1 MVYFSSPL
9 SGRLVIAEALGK
21 SKLSGKSP
29 KTKEQLEKDKY
40 LFKRRDEPNHI
51 KTKKASSS
59 QAAQA
64 AHPISLD
71 GSGLSGMLADS
82 GIKGHM
88 HQTSVS
94 GISDGQHQP
103 TNDQASIISDIISFE
118 ASRKLV
124 EGGVK
129 KAKVQKRRAGELNAE
144 NATPIDE
151 EKKKKKKRK
160 KEINI
165 ERPTGE
171 LTAENVILVEKK
183 KKKKEIRTETRTDP
197 VQLPLAN
204 SSGVAVEKVSEML
217 FDVPLDANKQL
228 GSEKDGVT
236 GSSSSLVEERA
247 VDLGQVKFR
256 QLVTDLRALALNP
269 FHGEERE
276 IAYLSP
282 YIFLKYSLVYQK
294 SLILSPPTENETSEV
309 HSNLLPASTALHGP
323 GDSDKSSAK
332 LMRPSVRP
340 DDPTKGGKKRVPPDR
355 PEAIKKRKKLDASE
369 DVNKKKKL
377 VGSEE
382 IKKKKIIN
390 ESKLSAVEKK
400 IPQRSTES
408 QRGDMKEITEKNV
421 PSTLTKAGKLES
433 GRRMEQP
440 VRVSNP
446 TMLVMKF
453 PTGAALPSGAE
464 LRAKFARFGPLDHS
478 ATRVFWK
485 SYTCRL
491 VFRQKVDAQAALKF
505 AIGSSNLFGNANVR
519 SYIRDVG
526 AEAVESEPVRVQKED
541 SAGATQSRN
550 STFEHRTSAKVAVQ
564 PPQQSVQLKSCL
576 KKPSAEEGGNG
587 NGRGTRVKFIL
598 GGEGNTKTE
607 QLSSFPEGTSSYTH
621 SMDSVSKNLPTFVPQ
636 STVTPLPAHQFQN
649 FPINMPTAEPPPR
662 SLNAPPTTPT
672 NDISQQFLSLL
683 IRCKEVVTNL
693 TEVLGYAPYRAL

>member
-21 SKLSGKSP
+21 SKLSGC
-29 KTKEQLEKDKY
+29 
-40 LFKRRDEPNHI
+40 
-51 KTKKASSS
+51 
-59 QAAQA
+59 
-64 AHPISLD
+64 
-71 GSGLSGMLADS
+71 G
-82 GIKGHM
+82 
-88 HQTSVS
+88 
-94 GISDGQHQP
+94 
-103 TNDQASIISDIISFE
+103 
-118 ASRKLV
+118 
-124 EGGVK
+124 
-129 KAKVQKRRAGELNAE
+129 
-144 NATPIDE
+144 
-151 EKKKKKKRK
+151 
-160 KEINI
+160 
-165 ERPTGE
+165 
-171 LTAENVILVEKK
+171 
-183 KKKKEIRTETRTDP
+183 
-197 VQLPLAN
+197 
-204 SSGVAVEKVSEML
+204 
-217 FDVPLDANKQL
+217 
-228 GSEKDGVT
+228 T
-236 GSSSSLVEERA
+236 GSSSSLVEAQRT
-247 VDLGQVKFR
+247 VDLGQVEFQ

-269 FHGEERE
+269 FHERE
-276 IAYLSP
+276 RNCLSIALSF
-282 YIFLKYSLVYQK
+282 FLKYRSLVYQK
-294 SLILSPPTENETSEV
+294 SLVLSPPTENETSEV

-323 GDSDKSSAK
+323 GDNDKSSAK
-332 LMRPSVRP
+332 LMRPSARP
-340 DDPTKGGKKRVPPDR
+340 DDPTKG
-355 PEAIKKRKKLDASE
+355 E

-377 VGSEE
+377 FDSEE

-421 PSTLTKAGKLES
+421 PPTLTKAGKLES

-505 AIGSSNLFGNANVR
+505 AIGSGNLFGNANVR

-598 GGEGNTKTE
+598 GGEGSTKTE
-607 QLSSFPEGTSSYTH
+607 QLF
-621 SMDSVSKNLPTFVPQ
+621 F
-636 STVTPLPAHQFQN
+636 
-649 FPINMPTAEPPPR
+649 
-662 SLNAPPTTPT
+662 
-672 NDISQQFLSLL
+672 
-683 IRCKEVVTNL
+683 
-693 TEVLGYAPYRAL
+693 

>member
-1 MVYFSSPL
+1 
-9 SGRLVIAEALGK
+9 
-21 SKLSGKSP
+21 
-29 KTKEQLEKDKY
+29 
-40 LFKRRDEPNHI
+40 
-51 KTKKASSS
+51 
-59 QAAQA
+59 
-64 AHPISLD
+64 
-71 GSGLSGMLADS
+71 
-82 GIKGHM
+82 M

-103 TNDQASIISDIISFE
+103 TNDQASIVSDIKSFE

-129 KAKVQKRRAGELNAE
+129 KVKVHKRRAGELNAE
-144 NATPIDE
+144 NATPIEE

-183 KKKKEIRTETRTDP
+183 TKKKEIRAETSTDP

-204 SSGVAVEKVSEML
+204 SSGVAVEKVPEML
-217 FDVPLDANKQL
+217 FDVPLDANKQP
-228 GSEKDGVT
+228 GNEKDGVS
-236 GSSSSLVEERA
+236 GSSSLVEAQRA
-247 VDLGQVKFR
+247 VDLGQVELQ

-269 FHGEERE
+269 FHGEERNC
-276 IAYLSP
+276 LS
-282 YIFLKYSLVYQK
+282 ITLSFFLKYRSLIYQK
-294 SLILSPPTENETSEV
+294 SLVLSPPTENETSEV

-323 GDSDKSSAK
+323 GDNDKSSVK
-332 LMRPSVRP
+332 LTRPSVRP

-355 PEAIKKRKKLDASE
+355 PEAIKKRKKLDGSE

-377 VGSEE
+377 VDSED

-390 ESKLSAVEKK
+390 ESKLSTVEKK
-400 IPQRSTES
+400 IPQRSTEL
-408 QRGDMKEITEKNV
+408 QWGDMKEITEKNV
-421 PSTLTKAGKLES
+421 PPTLTKAGKLDS

-440 VRVSNP
+440 ARVPNP

-453 PTGAALPSGAE
+453 PTGAGLPSGAE

-519 SYIRDVG
+519 SYIREVG

-541 SAGATQSRN
+541 SAGVTQSRN
-550 STFEHRTSAKVAVQ
+550 STLEHRTSAKVTVQ

-598 GGEGNTKTE
+598 GGEGSTKTE
-607 QLSSFPEGTSSYTH
+607 QLSSFPEGTSSYAH

-662 SLNAPPTTPT
+662 SLNAPPATPT

-693 TEVLGYAPYRAL
+693 TEVLGYAPYHAL

>member
-1 MVYFSSPL
+1 MV
-9 SGRLVIAEALGK
+9 
-21 SKLSGKSP
+21 
-29 KTKEQLEKDKY
+29 
-40 LFKRRDEPNHI
+40 
-51 KTKKASSS
+51 
-59 QAAQA
+59 
-64 AHPISLD
+64 
-71 GSGLSGMLADS
+71 
-82 GIKGHM
+82 
-88 HQTSVS
+88 
-94 GISDGQHQP
+94 
-103 TNDQASIISDIISFE
+103 SDIKSFD
-118 ASRKLV
+118 ASRKLI

-129 KAKVQKRRAGELNAE
+129 KAKVPKWRAGELNAE
-144 NATPIDE
+144 NATPIEE

-160 KEINI
+160 KELNI
-165 ERPTGE
+165 EGSTGE

-183 KKKKEIRTETRTDP
+183 KKKKEIRTEARTDP

-228 GSEKDGVT
+228 GNEKDGGT
-236 GSSSSLVEERA
+236 GSSSSLVEAQRT
-247 VDLGQVKFR
+247 VDLGQVEFQ

-269 FHGEERE
+269 FHGEERNCLS
-276 IAYLSP
+276 IALSF
-282 YIFLKYSLVYQK
+282 FLKYRSLVYQK
-294 SLILSPPTENETSEV
+294 SLVLSPPTENETSEV

-323 GDSDKSSAK
+323 GDNDKSSAK
-332 LMRPSVRP
+332 LMRPSARP

-377 VGSEE
+377 FDSEE

-421 PSTLTKAGKLES
+421 PPTLTKAGKLES

-505 AIGSSNLFGNANVR
+505 AIGSGNLFGNANVR

-598 GGEGNTKTE
+598 GGEGSTKTE
-607 QLSSFPEGTSSYTH
+607 QLSSSFPEGTSYAH

-649 FPINMPTAEPPPR
+649 FPINMPTAEPPPPR
-662 SLNAPPTTPT
+662 SLNAPHPPHPQTTFR
-672 NDISQQFLSLL
+672 NSS
-683 IRCKEVVTNL
+683 
-693 TEVLGYAPYRAL
+693 